1 MGFSTER
8 TGALPDVREENVDTG
23 AEVSSSSHSA
33 GEGLYLKCLVDKLQN
48 LAYRPEVGIVEAA

>member
-8 TGALPDVREENVDTG
+8 TGALPDVREENVDPG
-23 AEVSSSSHSA
+23 AGVRLSGNSA
-33 GEGLYLKCLVDKLQN
+33 EEELYLKCLLDKLQN